1 MPVALQEIVR
11 VVVYESTPDPEEL
24 VEPLAGRSM
33 VAVGPEVPLPE
44 EGRPVTR
51 SLHSLG
57 QGYFLEGH
65 VDALLG
71 VAHIPLEPFVDPAP
85 LRMAPRQQGDPGR
98 AAEGVGVGLG
108 EAHPRCREFV
118 DMGGAQVVRAVA
130 TRIEGTLVVGEENH
144 HVGPLRCPGKPKDE
158 KKSQGCRH
166 KGGPWPSGDPADL
179 HFFMEGFAPPFVKPE
194 RESVRGGGLRRP
206 LQSYPLIR
214 KV

>member
-51 SLHSLG
+51 SLHGLG

-85 LRMAPRQQGDPGR
+85 LRMAPRQQGGPGR